1 MCVAGS
7 SEVSSF
13 VFMCWVLLIA
23 VRLVAAVGK
32 LACNTCA
39 ALPTVVEVACP
50 KGPLFSAVFSKRFG
64 CAVSRKRLEIFDIIS
79 SWNLLACSGTLSNSM
94 N

>member
-1 MCVAGS
+1 MLMTSCVSLAA
-7 SEVSSF
+7 VSSSI

-50 KGPLFSAVFSKRFG
+50 KGPFFSSVLKAFRVCCLTQALGNFRHHQ
-64 CAVSRKRLEIFDIIS
+64 
-79 SWNLLACSGTLSNSM
+79 
-94 N
+94 